1 MCGYFD
7 NGFIDK
13 DLLEYTYLLSLND
26 FEMNDEIILKY
37 IQKNLN
43 KLKCMIMFVMNVEN
57 LSKLD
62 RQYKKYLK
70 KKKNQLSI

>member
-43 KLKCMIMFVMNVEN
+43 KLKCMIMFAMNVEN

-70 KKKNQLSI
+70 KKKNQLKY

>member
-1 MCGYFD
+1 MCGYFG

-13 DLLEYTYLLSLND
+13 DLLEHTYLLSLND

-57 LSKLD
+57 LSNLD

-70 KKKNQLSI
+70 KKKNQLKY

>member
-1 MCGYFD
+1 MCGYFG

-13 DLLEYTYLLSLND
+13 DLLEHTYLLSLND
-26 FEMNDEIILKY
+26 FEMNDEIILNY
-37 IQKNLN
+37 IQNNLN

-62 RQYKKYLK
+62 HEYKKYLK
-70 KKKNQLSI
+70 KKNQLKY